1 MPDVFKGDTTYLN
14 LLNPIIGAV
23 ADAKE
28 AKAADA
34 GKAAKGDKP
43 VDSKKADKAAKKAA
57 AKAKAAAAPAADE
70 DPLELLAKAKLVVAR
85 VAEVG
90 HVENS
95 DKLYLCQVRIFA
107 SHASRVPHSAPAA

>member
-28 AKAADA
+28 AKATDA

-43 VDSKKADKAAKKAA
+43 DDGKKADKAAKKAA

-95 DKLYLCQVRIFA
+95 DKLYLCQVRFLRA
-107 SHASRVPHSAPAA
+107 MPVPLPPLRTC